1 MAGYHGYSMSNNA
14 VEAYD
19 RGLMP
24 RSKWTKSDILDE
36 LTDLLKGEE
45 AKAKIE
51 VLAKMPT
58 EKVRSYCLN
67 YKERHHTGKYYNYT
81 DFYEVDIDA
90 VNELTLT
97 ELQERLSSIE
107 RQKAERREAKKGQQR
122 HRHCE
127 RLREIVYYR
136 APDKM
141 IKTSVGNKRLTSLYV
156 VFQVEQ
162 KTKYASAERL
172 KKMKERGQRN
182 A

>member
-122 HRHCE
+122 HQKQSLLITILPPLLNSIIGTVVETTAIAKDFVKLSIIGH
-127 RLREIVYYR
+127 
-136 APDKM
+136 P
-141 IKTSVGNKRLTSLYV
+141 IK
-156 VFQVEQ
+156 
-162 KTKYASAERL
+162 
-172 KKMKERGQRN
+172 
-182 A
+182 